1 MTQDDA
7 YAYVARAL
15 RDNQDEYSILDV
27 EDGIAIVS
35 DSDAWIITVQPATVK
50 VTAA

>member
-1 MTQDDA
+1 MTQDEA
-7 YAYVARAL
+7 YLYVRDAL
-15 RDNQDEYSILDV
+15 RDNADEYSVLDV
-27 EDGIAIVS
+27 EDGIALVS